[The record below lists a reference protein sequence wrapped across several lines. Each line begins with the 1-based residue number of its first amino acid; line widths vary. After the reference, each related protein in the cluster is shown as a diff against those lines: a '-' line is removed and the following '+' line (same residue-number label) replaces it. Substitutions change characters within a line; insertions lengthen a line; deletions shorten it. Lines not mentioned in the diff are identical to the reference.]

1 MATSE
6 NAPKDQEPFFVGYL
20 QTPGKL
26 ALFYAIVVPIVIG
39 IGIGVGVAFGS
50 SQDDPGQGRFF
61 PGYKTITGVLR
72 ADPYPVIHTLPDE
85 EHPNG
90 QTVTLTGPGKV
101 GAVRFVKELDGQI
114 VDAGGVFIA
123 RGAHRVMQV
132 GGRVKI
138 RATQKE
144 LTPAELAF
152 KPAEAET
159 VGRYTL
165 KGEIVDSKCYLGAMR
180 PGQGKIHMAC
190 ANYCLHG
197 EIAPVFVTYNSNG
210 PDAEAFVYLMAGPDG
225 GPIDQSLLNYTSLA
239 VAITGEVERRGD
251 LYVVK
256 VDPSAIETL

>member
-6 NAPKDQEPFFVGYL
+6 NAPKDQESFFVGYL
-20 QTPGKL
+20 KTPGKL
-26 ALFYAIVVPIVIG
+26 ALFYVFVVPIVIG
-39 IGIGVGVAFGS
+39 IGIGIGVAFGS
-50 SQDDPGQGRFF
+50 AQGDPGEGRFF

-101 GAVRFVKELDGQI
+101 GAVRFVKDLDGQV
-114 VDAGGVFIA
+114 VDVGGVFIA
-123 RGAHRVMQV
+123 RGAHRVLQV
-132 GGRVKI
+132 GGRVRI
-138 RATQKE
+138 RATQKD
-144 LTPAELAF
+144 LTDAEKAFQPAA
-152 KPAEAET
+152 PET

-197 EIAPVFVTYNSNG
+197 EIAPVLVTYSNDG
-210 PDAEAFVYLMAGPDG
+210 PDAEVFVYLMAGPDG
-225 GPIDQSLLNYTSLA
+225 GPIDKALLDYTSLA
-239 VAITGEVERRGD
+239 VAVTGEVERRGD
-251 LYVVK
+251 LYVLK
-256 VDPSAIETL
+256 VDPDGVETL